1 MAESKCPFNQKPP
14 TPKSVREWW
23 PSQLDLKILRQNA
36 GKSDPM
42 GPDFQY
48 AREFKSLDLA
58 ALKRGHRRCDRCRH
72 CAMPYE

>member
-1 MAESKCPFNQKPP
+1 MCFARLQNKGPITMAESKCPFNQKLP

-42 GPDFQY
+42 G
-48 AREFKSLDLA
+48 A
-58 ALKRGHRRCDRCRH
+58 
-72 CAMPYE
+72 